1 MICFQGLELLL
12 QILYCSDV
20 TKSSV
25 LDSIYLKHWSR
36 WRCKRAGISLCCCY
50 SISYQMMWFAFG
62 AHKTPFF
69 VVSDFIN
76 LLLVFSSATSS
87 SPLVSVSE
95 LCYITWMC
103 DSQSANVFYTTFLI
117 IWMSP
122 AECGVYRKSVPCG
135 LLENLFP
142 RQGIRRDLPGTLEFF
157 FPLLHFILT
166 PQHSCGRKASLETR
180 SELLLKQA
188 AKAAEWSGV
197 EGWNSVLL
205 EAIWYQQCLHT
216 GKP

>member
-12 QILYCSDV
+12 QILCCSDV

-87 SPLVSVSE
+87 SPLVSEWAMLYYLNVWFSVSKCILYHLSHHLNVSCRVWGLQKISPMWLAGE
-95 LCYITWMC
+95 SL
-103 DSQSANVFYTTFLI
+103 SQ
-117 IWMSP
+117 
-122 AECGVYRKSVPCG
+122 
-135 LLENLFP
+135 
-142 RQGIRRDLPGTLEFF
+142 
-157 FPLLHFILT
+157 
-166 PQHSCGRKASLETR
+166 
-180 SELLLKQA
+180 
-188 AKAAEWSGV
+188 
-197 EGWNSVLL
+197 
-205 EAIWYQQCLHT
+205 T
-216 GKP
+216 GN